1 MTPESFHVEGS
12 TWSLKIKIIK
22 IIVGIGRLIPDDSI
36 QQERGEI
43 IGRLINTAARNGRV

>member
-1 MTPESFHVEGS
+1 MEGS
-12 TWSLKIKIIK
+12 TWSLNIKIIK

>member
-1 MTPESFHVEGS
+1 MEGS

-36 QQERGEI
+36 QQERR
-43 IGRLINTAARNGRV
+43 RLKNTAARYGRV

>member
-1 MTPESFHVEGS
+1 MPESFHMEGS

-36 QQERGEI
+36 QQERG
-43 IGRLINTAARNGRV
+43 RLINTAARNGRV